1 MRGSSV
7 DVSTT
12 GRRIKCSCCSFSQLL
27 PPASSRSKPN
37 PTGAECDGVAGDY
50 CSPAIGQ
57 RQHGTI
63 SLETPGKPEC
73 EVSEPYATCEQE
85 EPRRHS
91 SPPCGVSRAEKEGGA
106 VTNPNLSQSLSQPP
120 ENRDRPL
127 GSQGLVGSLGRS
139 TSEISSTGSEGYVR
153 YRLGR
158 KVA

>member
-91 SPPCGVSRAEKEGGA
+91 SPPCGVSRAEKEGG
-106 VTNPNLSQSLSQPP
+106 
-120 ENRDRPL
+120 DRPL